1 MRRAVKSQAEKITEL
16 EAVYTDLKHEKENV
30 IASYQR
36 LSEKHKT
43 FTKKA
48 EQEKI
53 KLAEA
58 HVTKVAR
65 IQGELDGE
73 TQGYTDYCM
82 TMCRH
87 LCKLQETV
95 ASSFDEVK
103 ARCLP
108 LPAKGAKVEEMID

>member
-48 EQEKI
+48 E
-53 KLAEA
+53 
-58 HVTKVAR
+58 
-65 IQGELDGE
+65 
-73 TQGYTDYCM
+73 
-82 TMCRH
+82 
-87 LCKLQETV
+87 
-95 ASSFDEVK
+95 
-103 ARCLP
+103 
-108 LPAKGAKVEEMID
+108 